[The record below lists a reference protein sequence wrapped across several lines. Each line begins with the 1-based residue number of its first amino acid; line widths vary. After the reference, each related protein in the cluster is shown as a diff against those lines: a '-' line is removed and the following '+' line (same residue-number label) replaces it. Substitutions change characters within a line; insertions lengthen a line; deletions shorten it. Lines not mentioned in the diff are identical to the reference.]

1 MFSSIGCNGKFMQD
15 RLFVVKLW
23 CKQLSA
29 AGRNPRV
36 GVVFPYF
43 LKKEKKKNEQ
53 NILVKA

>member
-43 LKKEKKKNEQ
+43 LKKEKKKTS
-53 NILVKA
+53 KTF